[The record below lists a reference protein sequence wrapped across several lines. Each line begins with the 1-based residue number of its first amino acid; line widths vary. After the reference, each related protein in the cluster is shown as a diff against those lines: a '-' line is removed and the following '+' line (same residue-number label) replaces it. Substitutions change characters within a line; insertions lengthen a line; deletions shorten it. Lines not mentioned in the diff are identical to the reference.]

1 MPNLKDIRTRIRSVK
16 STQKITQA
24 MKMVAAAKVK
34 RAENRVKA
42 SRPYSKALL
51 AMFATV
57 LPALQLAKANGELTT
72 EFSRYVSMLGVAQQ
86 KLPARNVAVLVV
98 GADRGLCG
106 AYNANVLR
114 QAFKLEKSLLDKG
127 ITPHFY
133 LVGNKVI
140 QAFKRY
146 SQSPVL
152 GTLGGITAAP
162 STGNAADVTEALVS
176 AYVLGKVD
184 RIEILSTQFVS
195 MISSQLALSTV
206 FPVNS
211 AETAPTADTM
221 TALPPHLLLSPNPAT
236 IIDQLLPAYLKNRVY
251 LALLEASAS
260 ELASRM
266 TAMSNATKNAGE
278 MINKLTVQYNKLR
291 QSAITQEILEI
302 VSGAQ
307 ALA

>member
-42 SRPYSKALL
+42 SRPYSKALQ

-57 LPALQLAKANGELTT
+57 LPALQLAKANGELTP
-72 EFSRYVSMLGVAQQ
+72 ESSRYVSMLGVANDNT
-86 KLPARNVAVLVV
+86 PARQVAVLVV

-106 AYNANVLR
+106 AYNASVLR

-152 GTLGGITAAP
+152 GSLGGMTAAP
-162 STGNAADVTEALVS
+162 SAGNAAEVTEALVG
-176 AYVLGKVD
+176 AYLSGKVD
-184 RIEILSTQFVS
+184 RIEILSTQFIS
-195 MISSQLALSTV
+195 MISNQLALSAV
-206 FPVNS
+206 FPVNP
-211 AETAPTADTM
+211 AEAIATPAPTTNLA
-221 TALPPHLLLSPNPAT
+221 PHLVLSPNPAT
-236 IIDQLLPAYLKNRVY
+236 IIDELLPAYLKNRVY

-291 QSAITQEILEI
+291 QAAITQEILEI

-307 ALA
+307 ALT